1 MRVLQINATVNS
13 GSTGRIA
20 EDIGLVLMNNGHE
33 SYIAFGRG
41 NQPSKSNKIKIGNQ
55 WDANWHGVV
64 SLLLDRH
71 GFASKKATRKLI
83 NKIEELK
90 PDVINLHNIHGY
102 YVNIEILFDYL
113 KKINIPVVWTFHDCW
128 PFTGHCSYFDSVA
141 CEKWKTHCQNC
152 PKKSFYP
159 KSLLIDNSFKNFS
172 DKKQIFNQLGN
183 LHIITP
189 SNWLKNLVK
198 QSFLSKFPVSCI
210 HNGID
215 LSKFSP
221 IENVEKLIQK
231 WNLKDKIIVLG
242 VASIWDRRKGLDDF
256 ISLSNKLSDT
266 YQIILIGL
274 TKKQKAQLPK
284 NIIGIERTE
293 SIEELAEYYS
303 LANVF
308 VNPTYQDNFP
318 TTNIEALAC
327 GTPVVTYN
335 TGGSPEAIDKE
346 TGIVVEKGNVDE
358 LRDAIERVTS
368 AKTEYYEKEKCR
380 KRAEKH
386 FDKNERYQDYLELFK
401 TLVKES

>member
-20 EDIGLVLMNNGHE
+20 EDIGLVLINVGHE
-33 SYIAFGRG
+33 SYIAYGRG

-71 GFASKKATRKLI
+71 GFASRKATKQLI

-128 PFTGHCSYFDSVA
+128 PFTGHCTHFDSVG
-141 CEKWKTHCQNC
+141 CEKWKTQCQNC

-159 KSLLIDNSFKNFS
+159 KSLLLDNSFKNYS
-172 DKKQIFNQLGN
+172 DKKQIFNQLNN

-221 IENVEKLIQK
+221 VENVEKLIQK

-242 VASIWDRRKGLDDF
+242 VANVWQLSKGLSDF
-256 ISLSNKLSDT
+256 VKLAEVLSDA
-266 YQIILIGL
+266 YQVVLIGL
-274 TKKQKAQLPK
+274 TKKQIAQLPK

-303 LANVF
+303 LAKVF

-335 TGGSPEAIDKE
+335 TGGSPEALDSE
-346 TGIVVEKGNVDE
+346 TGIVVETGNVDE

-368 AKTEYYEKEKCR
+368 AKTEYYDKEKCR

-386 FDKNERYQDYLELFK
+386 FDKNERYQDYLQLFK
-401 TLVKES
+401 TLAK

>member
-20 EDIGLVLMNNGHE
+20 EDIGLILMNNGHE
-33 SYIAFGRG
+33 SYIAYGRG

-71 GFASKKATRKLI
+71 GFASRKATKQLI
-83 NKIEELK
+83 NKIEELI

-128 PFTGHCSYFDSVA
+128 PFTGHCTHFDSVG
-141 CEKWKTHCQNC
+141 CEKWKTQCEKC
-152 PKKSFYP
+152 PKTKLYP
-159 KSLLIDNSFKNFS
+159 KSIELDNSFKNYN
-172 DKKQIFNQLGN
+172 DKKQIFNQLDN

-189 SNWLKNLVK
+189 SNWLKSLVK

-221 IENVEKLIQK
+221 VENVEKLIQK

-242 VASIWDRRKGLDDF
+242 VANVWQLSKGLSDF
-256 ISLSNKLSDT
+256 VKLAEVLSDA
-266 YQIILIGL
+266 YQVVLIGL
-274 TKKQKAQLPK
+274 TKKQIAQLPK

-303 LANVF
+303 LAKVF

-368 AKTEYYEKEKCR
+368 AKTEYYDKEKCR

-386 FDKNERYQDYLELFK
+386 FDKNERYQDYLQLFK

>member
-33 SYIAFGRG
+33 SYIAYGRG

-71 GFASKKATRKLI
+71 GFASRKATKQLI

-128 PFTGHCSYFDSVA
+128 PFTGHCTHFDSVG
-141 CEKWKTHCQNC
+141 CEKWKTQCEKC
-152 PKKSFYP
+152 PKTKLYP
-159 KSLLIDNSFKNFS
+159 KSIGLDNSFKNYN
-172 DKKQIFNQLGN
+172 DKKQIFNQLDN

-221 IENVEKLIQK
+221 VENVEKLIQK

-274 TKKQKAQLPK
+274 TKKQIAQLPK

-303 LANVF
+303 LAKVF

-368 AKTEYYEKEKCR
+368 AKTEYYDKEKCR

-386 FDKNERYQDYLELFK
+386 FDKNERYQDYLQLFK
-401 TLVKES
+401 TLAK

>member
-55 WDANWHGVV
+55 WDANWHGVI

-71 GFASKKATRKLI
+71 GFASKKATKKLI
-83 NKIEELK
+83 KTIEELK

-172 DKKQIFNQLGN
+172 EKKQIFNQLDN

-198 QSFLSKFPVSCI
+198 KSFLSKFPVSCI

-215 LSKFSP
+215 LSKFNP
-221 IENVEKLIQK
+221 VENVEKLSQK

-274 TKKQKAQLPK
+274 AKKQIAQLPK

-303 LANVF
+303 LAKVF

-368 AKTEYYEKEKCR
+368 AKTEYYDKEKCR

-386 FDKNERYQDYLELFK
+386 FDKNERYQDYLQLFK
-401 TLVKES
+401 TLAK

>member
-20 EDIGLVLMNNGHE
+20 EDIGLVLMNVGHE
-33 SYIAFGRG
+33 SYIAYGRG
-41 NQPSKSNKIKIGNQ
+41 NQPSKSNKIIIGNQ

-71 GFASKKATRKLI
+71 GFASRKATKQLI

-172 DKKQIFNQLGN
+172 DKKQIFNQLDN

-215 LSKFSP
+215 LSKFNP
-221 IENVEKLIQK
+221 VENVEKLIQK

-256 ISLSNKLSDT
+256 ISLSNKLSGT

-274 TKKQKAQLPK
+274 TKKQIAQLPK

-303 LANVF
+303 LAKVF

-335 TGGSPEAIDKE
+335 TGGSPESLDSE
-346 TGIVVEKGNVDE
+346 TGIVVEKGNIDE
-358 LRDAIERVTS
+358 LKDAIERVTS
-368 AKTEYYEKEKCR
+368 IKTEYYEKEKCR
-380 KRAEKH
+380 KRAEKL
-386 FDKNERYQDYLELFK
+386 FDKNERYQDYLKLFK
-401 TLVKES
+401 TLAK

>member
-1 MRVLQINATVNS
+1 MRIVLINATVNS

-64 SLLLDRH
+64 SLLLDRQ
-71 GFASKKATRKLI
+71 GFASRKATKQLI

-172 DKKQIFNQLGN
+172 DKKQIFNQLDN

-215 LSKFSP
+215 LSKFNP
-221 IENVEKLIQK
+221 VENVEKLIQK

-274 TKKQKAQLPK
+274 TKKQIAQLPK

-303 LANVF
+303 LAKVF

-368 AKTEYYEKEKCR
+368 AKTEYYDKEKCR

-386 FDKNERYQDYLELFK
+386 FDKNERYQDYLQLFK
-401 TLVKES
+401 TLAK

>member
-20 EDIGLVLMNNGHE
+20 EDIGLVLINVGHE
-33 SYIAFGRG
+33 SYIAYGRG
-41 NQPSKSNKIKIGNQ
+41 NQPSNSNKIKIGNQ
-55 WDANWHGVV
+55 WDVNWHGVV

-71 GFASKKATRKLI
+71 GFASRKATKQLI

-128 PFTGHCSYFDSVA
+128 PFTGHCTHFDSVG
-141 CEKWKTHCQNC
+141 CEKWKTQCEKC
-152 PKKSFYP
+152 PKTKLYP
-159 KSLLIDNSFKNFS
+159 KSIELDNSFKNYN
-172 DKKQIFNQLGN
+172 DKKQIFNQLDN

-189 SNWLKNLVK
+189 SNWLKSLVK

-221 IENVEKLIQK
+221 VENVEKLIQK

-242 VASIWDRRKGLDDF
+242 VANVWQLSKGLSDF
-256 ISLSNKLSDT
+256 VKLAEVLSDA
-266 YQIILIGL
+266 YQVVLIGL
-274 TKKQKAQLPK
+274 TKKQIAQLPK

-303 LANVF
+303 LAKVF

-346 TGIVVEKGNVDE
+346 TGIVVEKGNVND
-358 LRDAIERVTS
+358 LKTAIERVTS
-368 AKTEYYEKEKCR
+368 AKTEYYDKEKCR
-380 KRAEKH
+380 QRAEKH
-386 FDKNERYQDYLELFK
+386 FDKNDRYQDYLQLFK

>member
-20 EDIGLVLMNNGHE
+20 EDIGLVLINVGHE
-33 SYIAFGRG
+33 SYIAYGRG
-41 NQPSKSNKIKIGNQ
+41 NQPSKSNKIIIGNQ

-71 GFASKKATRKLI
+71 GFASRKATKQLI

-172 DKKQIFNQLGN
+172 DKKQIFNQLDN

-221 IENVEKLIQK
+221 VENVEKLIQK

-242 VASIWDRRKGLDDF
+242 VANVWQLSKGLSDF
-256 ISLSNKLSDT
+256 VKLAEVLSDA
-266 YQIILIGL
+266 YQVVLIGL
-274 TKKQKAQLPK
+274 TKKQIAQLPK

-303 LANVF
+303 LAKLF

-346 TGIVVEKGNVDE
+346 TGIVVEKGNVND
-358 LRDAIERVTS
+358 LKTAIERVTS
-368 AKTEYYEKEKCR
+368 AKTEYYDKEKCR

-386 FDKNERYQDYLELFK
+386 FDKNERYQDYLQLFK

>member
-1 MRVLQINATVNS
+1 MQ
-13 GSTGRIA
+13 
-20 EDIGLVLMNNGHE
+20 
-33 SYIAFGRG
+33 
-41 NQPSKSNKIKIGNQ
+41 
-55 WDANWHGVV
+55 
-64 SLLLDRH
+64 
-71 GFASKKATRKLI
+71 
-83 NKIEELK
+83 
-90 PDVINLHNIHGY
+90 
-102 YVNIEILFDYL
+102 
-113 KKINIPVVWTFHDCW
+113 
-128 PFTGHCSYFDSVA
+128 SVA
-141 CEKWKTHCQNC
+141 STT
-152 PKKSFYP
+152 FD
-159 KSLLIDNSFKNFS
+159 L
-172 DKKQIFNQLGN
+172 
-183 LHIITP
+183 
-189 SNWLKNLVK
+189 LVK

-215 LSKFSP
+215 LSKFNP
-221 IENVEKLIQK
+221 VENVEKLIQK

-274 TKKQKAQLPK
+274 TKKQIAQLPK

-303 LANVF
+303 LAKVF

-346 TGIVVEKGNVDE
+346 TGIVVEKGNVND
-358 LRDAIERVTS
+358 LKTAIERVTS
-368 AKTEYYEKEKCR
+368 AKTEYYDKEKCR
-380 KRAEKH
+380 KRAEKY
-386 FDKNERYQDYLELFK
+386 FDKNERYQDYLQLFK

>member
-20 EDIGLVLMNNGHE
+20 EDIGLVLINVGHE
-33 SYIAFGRG
+33 SYIAYGRG

-71 GFASKKATRKLI
+71 GFASRKATKQLI

-128 PFTGHCSYFDSVA
+128 TFTGHCTHFDSVA

-159 KSLLIDNSFKNFS
+159 KSLLIDNSFKNYS
-172 DKKQIFNQLGN
+172 DKKQIFNQLNN

-221 IENVEKLIQK
+221 VENVEKLIQK

-242 VASIWDRRKGLDDF
+242 VANVWQLSKGLSDF
-256 ISLSNKLSDT
+256 VKLAEVLSDA
-266 YQIILIGL
+266 YQVVLIGL
-274 TKKQKAQLPK
+274 TKKQIAQLPK

-303 LANVF
+303 LAKVF

-346 TGIVVEKGNVDE
+346 TGIVVEKGNVND
-358 LRDAIERVTS
+358 LKTAIERVTS
-368 AKTEYYEKEKCR
+368 AKTEYYDKEKCR

-386 FDKNERYQDYLELFK
+386 FDKNERYQDYLQLFK

>member
-1 MRVLQINATVNS
+1 
-13 GSTGRIA
+13 
-20 EDIGLVLMNNGHE
+20 
-33 SYIAFGRG
+33 
-41 NQPSKSNKIKIGNQ
+41 
-55 WDANWHGVV
+55 
-64 SLLLDRH
+64 LDRH
-71 GFASKKATRKLI
+71 GFASRKATKQLI

-113 KKINIPVVWTFHDCW
+113 KKIDVPVVWTFHDCW
-128 PFTGHCSYFDSVA
+128 PFTGHCSYFDSIA

-172 DKKQIFNQLGN
+172 DKKQIFNQLDN

-221 IENVEKLIQK
+221 VENVEKLIQK

-256 ISLSNKLSDT
+256 ISLSNKLSGT

-274 TKKQKAQLPK
+274 TKKQIAQLPK

-346 TGIVVEKGNVDE
+346 TGIVVEKGNLND
-358 LRDAIERVTS
+358 LKTAIERVTS
-368 AKTEYYEKEKCR
+368 AKTEYYDKEKCR

-386 FDKNERYQDYLELFK
+386 FDKNERYQDYLQLFK
-401 TLVKES
+401 TLAK

>member
-20 EDIGLVLMNNGHE
+20 EDIGLVLINVGHE
-33 SYIAFGRG
+33 SQIAYGRG

-71 GFASKKATRKLI
+71 GFASRKATKQLI

-90 PDVINLHNIHGY
+90 PDVINLDNINGY

-128 PFTGHCSYFDSVA
+128 PFTGHCSYFDSVG

-172 DKKQIFNQLGN
+172 DKKQIFNQLDN

-215 LSKFSP
+215 LSKFNP
-221 IENVEKLIQK
+221 VENVEKLIQK

-256 ISLSNKLSDT
+256 ISLSNKLSGT

-274 TKKQKAQLPK
+274 TKKQIAQLPK

-303 LANVF
+303 LAKVF

-346 TGIVVEKGNVDE
+346 
-358 LRDAIERVTS
+358 
-368 AKTEYYEKEKCR
+368 KCR
-380 KRAEKH
+380 KRADKH
-386 FDKNERYQDYLELFK
+386 FDKNERYQDYLQLFK
-401 TLVKES
+401 TLAKQS

>member
-1 MRVLQINATVNS
+1 MRIVLINATVNS

-20 EDIGLVLMNNGHE
+20 EDIGLVLINVGHE
-33 SYIAFGRG
+33 SYIAYGRG

-71 GFASKKATRKLI
+71 GFASRKATKQLI

-113 KKINIPVVWTFHDCW
+113 KKIDVPVVWTFHDCW

-172 DKKQIFNQLGN
+172 DKKQIFNQLDN

-215 LSKFSP
+215 LSKFNP
-221 IENVEKLIQK
+221 VENVEKLIQK

-242 VASIWDRRKGLDDF
+242 VANVWQLSKGLSDF
-256 ISLSNKLSDT
+256 VKLAEVLSDA
-266 YQIILIGL
+266 YQVVLIGL
-274 TKKQKAQLPK
+274 TKKQIAQLPK

-303 LANVF
+303 LAKVF

-346 TGIVVEKGNVDE
+346 TGIVVEKGNLND
-358 LRDAIERVTS
+358 LKTAIERVTS
-368 AKTEYYEKEKCR
+368 AKTEYYDKEKCR
-380 KRAEKH
+380 QRAQKH
-386 FDKNERYQDYLELFK
+386 FDKNERYQDYLQLFK

>member
-20 EDIGLVLMNNGHE
+20 EDIGLVLMNVGHE
-33 SYIAFGRG
+33 SYIAYGRG

-55 WDANWHGVV
+55 WDTNWHGVV

-71 GFASKKATRKLI
+71 GFASRKATKQLI

-128 PFTGHCSYFDSVA
+128 PFTGHCTHFDSVG
-141 CEKWKTHCQNC
+141 CEKWKTQCQNC

-159 KSLLIDNSFKNFS
+159 KSLLLDNSFKNYS
-172 DKKQIFNQLGN
+172 DKKQIFNQLNN

-221 IENVEKLIQK
+221 VENVEKLIQK

-242 VASIWDRRKGLDDF
+242 VANVWQLSKGLSDF
-256 ISLSNKLSDT
+256 VKLAEVLSDA
-266 YQIILIGL
+266 YQVVLIGL
-274 TKKQKAQLPK
+274 TKKQIAQLPK

-335 TGGSPEAIDKE
+335 TGGSPEALDSE
-346 TGIVVEKGNVDE
+346 TGIVVEKGNVND
-358 LRDAIERVTS
+358 LKTAIERVTS
-368 AKTEYYEKEKCR
+368 AKTEYYDKEKCR

-386 FDKNERYQDYLELFK
+386 FDKNERYQDYLQLFK

>member
-20 EDIGLVLMNNGHE
+20 EDIGLVLINVGHK
-33 SYIAFGRG
+33 SYIAYGRG

-71 GFASKKATRKLI
+71 GFASRKATKQLI

-172 DKKQIFNQLGN
+172 DKKQIFNQLDN

-242 VASIWDRRKGLDDF
+242 VANVWQLSKGLSDF
-256 ISLSNKLSDT
+256 VKLAEVLSDA
-266 YQIILIGL
+266 YQVVLIGL
-274 TKKQKAQLPK
+274 TKKQIAQLPK

-303 LANVF
+303 LAKVF

-368 AKTEYYEKEKCR
+368 AKTEYYDKVKCR

-386 FDKNERYQDYLELFK
+386 FDKNERYQDYLQLFK
-401 TLVKES
+401 TLV

>member
-1 MRVLQINATVNS
+1 
-13 GSTGRIA
+13 
-20 EDIGLVLMNNGHE
+20 
-33 SYIAFGRG
+33 
-41 NQPSKSNKIKIGNQ
+41 
-55 WDANWHGVV
+55 
-64 SLLLDRH
+64 LDRH
-71 GFASKKATRKLI
+71 GFASRKATKQLI

-172 DKKQIFNQLGN
+172 DKKQIFNQLDN

-215 LSKFSP
+215 LSKFNP
-221 IENVEKLIQK
+221 VENVEKLIQK

-274 TKKQKAQLPK
+274 TKKQIAQLPK

-303 LANVF
+303 LAKVF

-346 TGIVVEKGNVDE
+346 TGIVVEKGNVND
-358 LRDAIERVTS
+358 LKTAIERVTS
-368 AKTEYYEKEKCR
+368 AKTEYYDKEKCR

-386 FDKNERYQDYLELFK
+386 FDKNERYQDYLQLFK
-401 TLVKES
+401 TLAK